1 MDHPDPL
8 DRRCLS
14 IPLAAEPPADDVQ
27 APPGAS
33 GPPQPVRVGLGEG
46 LAADPFIADLL
57 QLCRFPPAGTEVTC
71 AVSGGADS
79 LALLMLAVAAGCAV
93 TAVHVDHGLR
103 PGSAAE
109 ADIVA
114 AAARRCGAR
123 FRAETVDVGA
133 GPNLEARARAAR
145 YAVLPDDALVGHT
158 ADDRAETML
167 LNLLR
172 GAGPTGLAAHGPSP
186 RRPILALRRTD
197 TEALCRHLGL
207 DPVVDET
214 NTQPVFRRNRI
225 RHEVLP
231 LLADIADRD
240 LVPIL
245 VRQGE
250 LFAELERDL
259 EVIAERIDPTDSR
272 AVAAASPSVA
282 RIAIRRW
289 LLEAG
294 VNDGYPPTAAAV
306 DRVLAVARHEH
317 RATEVDGGWRVSRSA
332 GRLRATPPG

>member
-1 MDHPDPL
+1 MADGPSADAGEVPPDP
-8 DRRCLS
+8 
-14 IPLAAEPPADDVQ
+14 
-27 APPGAS
+27 S
-33 GPPQPVRVGLGEG
+33 GTPQPDGTDVARE
-46 LAADPFIADLL
+46 LATDPFIADLL
-57 QLCRFPPAGTEVTC
+57 RLCRFPPPATEVTC

-79 LALLMLAVAAGCAV
+79 LALLVLAIASGCSV

-103 PGSAAE
+103 PGSAGE
-109 ADIVA
+109 AVVVA
-114 AAARRCGAR
+114 AAAHRFGAR

-145 YAVLPDDALVGHT
+145 YAVLPDDVLIGHT

-172 GAGPTGLAAHGPSP
+172 GAGPSGLAAHGPSP

-197 TEALCRHLGL
+197 TEALCRHLDL
-207 DPVVDET
+207 EPVVDET

-259 EVIAERIDPTDSR
+259 EALADGIDPTDSR
-272 AVAAASPSVA
+272 AVATAPPSIA

-294 VNDGYPPTAAAV
+294 INDGYPPTAAAI

-332 GRLRATPPG
+332 GRLRVVPPERQPAPISIG